1 MKRLCILV
9 SGKARGTNMAAIIEA
24 CQHHEIPDSE
34 VVLVIGTRADAPA
47 LQRAQELG
55 VPTCTIDPKAF
66 PSDEA
71 YGDALLKVLREVQP
85 DLICLEGYVRLLPAN
100 VVRAYRYRILNIHP
114 ALLPLFG
121 GKGMYGLRVHEAVL
135 QSGMKVTG
143 CTVHFVDE
151 QYDTGPIVLQSVME
165 VRDDDTP
172 ETLAARLLPVEH
184 ATYVRAIRLFVE
196 GRLKIEGNRVREIPL
211 PKSESQNPMNQPA
224 QNQQD

>member
-1 MKRLCILV
+1 MMKRLCILV

-24 CQHHEIPDSE
+24 CQRGEIPDSE
-34 VVLVIGTRADAPA
+34 VALVIGTREDAPA
-47 LQRAQELG
+47 LQRAQERG
-55 VPTCTIDPKAF
+55 VPTCVIDPKAF
-66 PSDEA
+66 ASDEA
-71 YGDALLKVLREVQP
+71 YGEALLKVLGEVQP
-85 DLICLEGYVRLLPAN
+85 ELICLAGYVRLLPAN

-151 QYDTGPIVLQSVME
+151 QYDTGPIVLQSVIE

-184 ATYVRAIRLFVE
+184 ATYIRAIRLFME
-196 GRLKIEGNRVREIPL
+196 GRLKIEGNRVRV
-211 PKSESQNPMNQPA
+211 
-224 QNQQD
+224 DGG

>member
-1 MKRLCILV
+1 LV
-9 SGKARGTNMAAIIEA
+9 
-24 CQHHEIPDSE
+24 P
-34 VVLVIGTRADAPA
+34 
-47 LQRAQELG
+47 
-55 VPTCTIDPKAF
+55 
-66 PSDEA
+66 
-71 YGDALLKVLREVQP
+71 REVQP
-85 DLICLEGYVRLLPAN
+85 DLICLAGYVRLLPAN
-100 VVRAYRYRILNIHP
+100 VVRAYRHRILNIHP